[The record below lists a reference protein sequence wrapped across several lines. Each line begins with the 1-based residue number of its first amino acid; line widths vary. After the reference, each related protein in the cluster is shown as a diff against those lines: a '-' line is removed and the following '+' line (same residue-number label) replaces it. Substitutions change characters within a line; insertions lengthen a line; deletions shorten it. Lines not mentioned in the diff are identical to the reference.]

1 MGIAKI
7 TRNYQVTLPK
17 DVRTLK
23 KLEEGDTIIFALEGN
38 RVDIVK
44 LDRDIITSTAGLWR
58 GTKET
63 GLEYTKRIRRDWKKR
78 ADRHDRY

>member
-17 DVRTLK
+17 DIRTLK
-23 KLEEGDTIIFALEGN
+23 KLEEGDTIIFAIEGN

-44 LDRDIITSTAGLWR
+44 MDEDIITSTAGLWR
-58 GTKET
+58 GSKET
-63 GLEYTKRIRRDWKKR
+63 GLSYTKRIREDWKKR
-78 ADRHDRY
+78 VGRYDRY